1 MVEQHDPHGN
11 VEPTLRRSTR
21 FRRSV
26 ISYDYVVYLQELD
39 NDLRGKNDLITFSH
53 AMNYK

>member
-11 VEPTLRRSTR
+11 IELTLRRSTR
-21 FRRSV
+21 LRRLV

-39 NDLRGKNDLITFSH
+39 NDLRAKNDLITFSH
-53 AMNYK
+53 GMNYK